1 MAVIGIHDYDF
12 FNYEHVIPNID
23 CAKYLT
29 YYRDHR
35 TIAVLV
41 PRLNPTPYTKFIVR
55 KEYDDSYYPKELF
68 LPNVEYGGRAFSV
81 E

>member
-29 YYRDHR
+29 YYRNHQ
-35 TIAVLV
+35 TIAALA
-41 PRLNPTPYTKFIVR
+41 T
-55 KEYDDSYYPKELF
+55 
-68 LPNVEYGGRAFSV
+68 
-81 E
+81 

>member
-35 TIAVLV
+35 TIAALV
-41 PRLNPTPYTKFIVR
+41 PQLNPTPYTKFIVR
-55 KEYDDSYYPKELF
+55 KEYNDDYYPKELF
-68 LPNVEYGGRAFSV
+68 LPNVEYGGRAFSID
-81 E
+81 